1 MKLRN
6 KKTGKIWHM
15 PRLRQPTVQE
25 DDISF
30 FACIGEHGCSRG
42 ELFSYKSIAEL
53 NADWED
59 VEPAEP
65 LIKDEKI
72 RKVVRAW
79 AELNGFD
86 KVEHLHSEGMS
97 GFYYENIDERSD
109 FLLDFTFPIVGLAV
123 NKFYTIT
130 ELCGEEKE

>member
-6 KKTGKIWHM
+6 NK
-15 PRLRQPTVQE
+15 
-25 DDISF
+25 
-30 FACIGEHGCSRG
+30 
-42 ELFSYKSIAEL
+42 
-53 NADWED
+53 
-59 VEPAEP
+59 PAEP

-97 GFYYENIDERSD
+97 GFYYEDIDERID
-109 FLLDFTFPIVGLAV
+109 FLLDFNFPIAGLPV
-123 NKFYTIT
+123 NEFYTIA

>member
-42 ELFSYKSIAEL
+42 ELFSYKSLAEL
-53 NADWED
+53 NEEWED
-59 VEPAEP
+59 VAEP

-72 RKVVRAW
+72 RKAVRAW
-79 AELNGFD
+79 AEASGITKVSSYGDYFWIGFRSVNTESVWKFECSYAD
-86 KVEHLHSEGMS
+86 ASE
-97 GFYYENIDERSD
+97 FELDEEYA
-109 FLLDFTFPIVGLAV
+109 IA
-123 NKFYTIT
+123 
-130 ELCGEEKE
+130 ELCGEEEE